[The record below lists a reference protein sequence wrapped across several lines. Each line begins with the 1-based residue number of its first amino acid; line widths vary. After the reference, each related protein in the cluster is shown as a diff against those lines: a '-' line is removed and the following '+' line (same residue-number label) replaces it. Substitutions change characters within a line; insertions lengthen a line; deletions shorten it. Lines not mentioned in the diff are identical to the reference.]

1 MKSPIKYCQAALKR
15 RSLVGFAALAM
26 VLSFA
31 AFKYDYSV
39 RAAAPAAAAAALDDN
54 SVSALVSLDH
64 AMEALAARVTPAI
77 VNVTVVSKRSDETST
92 LFERGDGDS
101 GNDNGDNNDGSNG
114 MHQFFGPFGPF
125 GGQFGRQFGH
135 PARPDSR
142 VEHGLGSGVIIS
154 PDGYIVTNNHVI
166 DGAVDIRV
174 TLTDRRILPA
184 KIIGADR
191 LTDLAV
197 IKIEGND
204 LPSVPMGD
212 STQLRPGQT
221 VLAFGNPLGFR
232 FTVTRGIVSALNR
245 PNPFGADRR
254 APGQFI
260 QTDAAINPGN
270 SGGPLVNA
278 HGEIVGIN
286 TFLVS
291 ETGGFSG
298 MGFAIPAQIVKPT
311 VDSLIKY
318 GKVSHGYIGIGI
330 NDVTPDEAHFFH
342 VNNASGA
349 VVTQVEP
356 NSPGAKAGL
365 KVGDIITEL
374 NGKPVSDAGALQVE
388 VGEKQPGT
396 TLHLKT
402 VRDGK
407 PVDVPVTLEAM
418 GNGEH
423 DNRNADS
430 SHGKPRWG
438 LGLGDLTPGVRQQLQ
453 AGDDVE
459 GAVIQ
464 QVTPGSP
471 ADNAGLQQGDVIT
484 EVNRQPVHSAADVQ
498 KALAGIPRDSDALV
512 LVWSNAGSTF
522 RVLHPAQG

>member
-1 MKSPIKYCQAALKR
+1 MSNMKSWIKYCQSALNRRFLVPLAA
-15 RSLVGFAALAM
+15 VAM
-26 VLSFA
+26 VLSLTAYEFD
-31 AFKYDYSV
+31 KPVS
-39 RAAAPAAAAAALDDN
+39 AAAPAAAAAPLDDN
-54 SVSALVSLDH
+54 SVSALLSLDR

-77 VNVTVVSKRSDETST
+77 VNVTVTSKKSSDRANPSE
-92 LFERGDGDS
+92 
-101 GNDNGDNNDGSNG
+101 NGDNNGDNDSNG
-114 MHQFFGPFGPF
+114 LQQFFGKQFGPGQHGF
-125 GGQFGRQFGH
+125 GQHMGPQ
-135 PARPDSR
+135 SNI
-142 VEHGLGSGVIIS
+142 EHGLGSGVIIS

-174 TLTDRRILPA
+174 TMTDRRILPA
-184 KIIGADR
+184 KLIGADP

-197 IKIEGND
+197 IKIDGSN
-204 LPSVPMGD
+204 LPSVPLGD
-212 STQLRPGQT
+212 STQLHPGQT
-221 VLAFGNPLGFR
+221 VLAFGNPLGFS

-245 PNPFGADRR
+245 PNPFAADRR
-254 APGQFI
+254 SPGQFI

-278 HGEIVGIN
+278 HGEVVGIN

-318 GKVSHGYIGIGI
+318 GKVNHGYIGIGI
-330 NDVTPDEAHFFH
+330 SDVTPDEAKFFH
-342 VNNASGA
+342 VNDASGA
-349 VVTQVEP
+349 VITQVEP

-365 KVGDIITEL
+365 KVGDVITEL
-374 NGKPVSDAGALQVE
+374 NGKAVSDAGELQVQ

-396 TLHLKT
+396 TLHLKAL
-402 VRDGK
+402 RDGK
-407 PVDVPVTLEAM
+407 SVDVPVTLEAM
-418 GNGEH
+418 GKG
-423 DNRNADS
+423 DNDNQSADAGR
-430 SHGKPRWG
+430 GKPRWG
-438 LGLGDLTPGVRQQLQ
+438 IGLEDLTPDVRQQLQ
-453 AGDDVE
+453 AGNDVH

-471 ADNAGLQQGDVIT
+471 ADNAGLQKGEVIT

-498 KALAGIPRDSDALV
+498 KALSSVPKDSDALV

-522 RVLHPAQG
+522 RVLHPSQG